1 MAKFVKPQSVSQSI
15 LDNILAAIDFN
26 EAELQ
31 CGSDQLYFGLITHC
45 DLLFSTAQ
53 TFIVTIYVYLLCR
66 CPDDLK
72 LLKYT
77 NWLVFKNKMNHS
89 FENLEQFDIGFQ
101 HI

>member
-1 MAKFVKPQSVSQSI
+1 MVKFVKPWSVSQSM
-15 LDNILAAIDFN
+15 LDKILAAINFN

-31 CGSDQLYFGLITHC
+31 CGKDQLYFRLVTHC

-66 CPDDLK
+66 CPSDMK

-77 NWLVFKNKMNHS
+77 NWLVFKNKMK
-89 FENLEQFDIGFQ
+89 FTLVLKI
-101 HI
+101 